1 MPMTNVE
8 MIDMVIGIL
17 LVVSLIS
24 GYCTGLVMTVA
35 RILVTVVSYIGAGI
49 VAKEGKEWAGKLLLS
64 SILNGK
70 NSEFAES
77 LGELAKPLLQET
89 AEGLAYSLLF
99 FVSFFVIQIVLM
111 QLIKV
116 LKIVDYIPVVGKINK
131 LGGAVAGFLWM
142 FVVVLLVSNVFFT
155 YVPKEARKEMGIT
168 KKAAKETVL
177 FQAFVPK
184 GKKQRSN

>member
-17 LVVSLIS
+17 LVVSLIW
-24 GYCTGLVMTVA
+24 GYCTGLVMTIA

-49 VAKEGKEWAGKLLLS
+49 AAKEGKEWAGKLLLS
-64 SILNGK
+64 SILNGEK
-70 NSEFAES
+70 SELTES

-99 FVSFFVIQIVLM
+99 FVAFFVIQIVLM
-111 QLIKV
+111 QVIKV
-116 LKIVDYIPVVGKINK
+116 LKIVDYIPVVGKVNK
-131 LGGAVAGFLWM
+131 LGGAIAGFIWM

-155 YVPKEARKEMGIT
+155 YVPKEARKELGIT

-184 GKKQRSN
+184 GKKK